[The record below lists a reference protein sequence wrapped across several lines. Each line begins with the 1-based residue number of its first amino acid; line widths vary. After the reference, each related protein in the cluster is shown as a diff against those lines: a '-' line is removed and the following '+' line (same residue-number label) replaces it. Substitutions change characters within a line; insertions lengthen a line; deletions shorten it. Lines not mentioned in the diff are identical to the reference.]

1 MNHMAYHLLTYSLIF
16 LPVVIALYQ
25 LCPARF
31 RFVVLLAADYTFFCM
46 ISGKLLVW
54 LLLATLV
61 TYGTGRWLAAIP
73 VRHSDLHGKALTRKK
88 RGVLALGIVLIL
100 GALVTLKYL
109 RVFGVTLA
117 APIGISYYSLQAISY
132 MTDVYRG
139 TQESCKNP
147 IKVALYLSFFP
158 QIMEGPISRFSE
170 TADALYGGNSIQFE
184 NLVFGYQRIIWGL
197 FKKMVIADRL
207 APLVSKVFSSYNNFD
222 GAAILVGVLAYT
234 MQLYMEFSGC
244 MDIIMGSGEIFGV
257 PLPENFRQPFFAKNA
272 GDFWRRWHITL
283 GAWLK
288 DYVFYPISL
297 AKPVKNLAKKIKK
310 KAGFSVS
317 KFVAP
322 TIALFFVW
330 LSNGIW
336 HGPHMNYI
344 FYGMYYFMLIVI
356 ENLTEEPCR
365 KLVERFKLDT
375 ECIGFRIFQ
384 FLKLF
389 VIVNIGEMFFRADTV
404 ATGFRMLRGI
414 VTDFHITALAET
426 NFGVD
431 VPDLILASVSILL
444 VFVVDVI
451 HEKGI
456 SIRRKVAE
464 CKLPVRW
471 SFWYAVILLVVVFGA
486 YGSGYTIVDMIYAAY

>member
-207 APLVSKVFSSYNNFD
+207 APLVSKVFSNYNNFD

-244 MDIIMGSGEIFGV
+244 MDIVIGS
-257 PLPENFRQPFFAKNA
+257 A
-272 GDFWRRWHITL
+272 
-283 GAWLK
+283 
-288 DYVFYPISL
+288 
-297 AKPVKNLAKKIKK
+297 
-310 KAGFSVS
+310 VS

-444 VFVVDVI
+444 VFVVDII

-456 SIRRKVAE
+456 SIRRKVAD

-471 SFWYAVILLVVVFGA
+471 SFWYAVVLLVVVFGA

>member
-1 MNHMAYHLLTYSLIF
+1 M
-16 LPVVIALYQ
+16 
-25 LCPARF
+25 
-31 RFVVLLAADYTFFCM
+31 
-46 ISGKLLVW
+46 
-54 LLLATLV
+54 
-61 TYGTGRWLAAIP
+61 
-73 VRHSDLHGKALTRKK
+73 
-88 RGVLALGIVLIL
+88 
-100 GALVTLKYL
+100 
-109 RVFGVTLA
+109 
-117 APIGISYYSLQAISY
+117 
-132 MTDVYRG
+132 
-139 TQESCKNP
+139 
-147 IKVALYLSFFP
+147 
-158 QIMEGPISRFSE
+158 
-170 TADALYGGNSIQFE
+170 
-184 NLVFGYQRIIWGL
+184 
-197 FKKMVIADRL
+197 
-207 APLVSKVFSSYNNFD
+207 
-222 GAAILVGVLAYT
+222 
-234 MQLYMEFSGC
+234 
-244 MDIIMGSGEIFGV
+244 
-257 PLPENFRQPFFAKNA
+257 PENFRQPFFAKNA

-344 FYGMYYFMLIVI
+344 FYGMYYFVLIVI

-404 ATGFRMLRGI
+404 ATGFRMLRRI

-431 VPDLILASVSILL
+431 VPDLILAVVSILL